1 MCPYHVQQLILHLQE
16 VVLQTWT
23 EIFLWAFP
31 NIWLQSKF
39 QVKWKYISTLFIN
52 LCKAPCHIKLVWEN
66 IQGNPMYEQICLN
79 CKFLC
84 FRKWCCN
91 RARQNT
97 DWYTKVCTDWAGK
110 GILDWDE
117 GSKLLLSEINHSNH
131 KWSCFTRINGRSC
144 CLLFLSAC
152 QVVNLSNSDSYK
164 VGGNTPCCIFLQLKI
179 ESSHYSSGYS
189 WQKVVFENILWG
201 CCDWGTACFTLNTRL
216 AQLPPSNCTLEPES

>member
-1 MCPYHVQQLILHLQE
+1 MAMITLGIGIGSLKLLSLEFPLQYTLCVLTCALTMSNNLFYTCRRWCCKLELKSSYGHYQTFGFSPNFRWNENISQL
-16 VVLQTWT
+16 
-23 EIFLWAFP
+23 
-31 NIWLQSKF
+31 S
-39 QVKWKYISTLFIN
+39 
-52 LCKAPCHIKLVWEN
+52 CHIKWLWEN
-66 IQGNPMYEQICLN
+66 IQGNSMYEQICLN

-164 VGGNTPCCIFLQLKI
+164 VGGNTPCCIFC
-179 ESSHYSSGYS
+179 S
-189 WQKVVFENILWG
+189 
-201 CCDWGTACFTLNTRL
+201 
-216 AQLPPSNCTLEPES
+216 